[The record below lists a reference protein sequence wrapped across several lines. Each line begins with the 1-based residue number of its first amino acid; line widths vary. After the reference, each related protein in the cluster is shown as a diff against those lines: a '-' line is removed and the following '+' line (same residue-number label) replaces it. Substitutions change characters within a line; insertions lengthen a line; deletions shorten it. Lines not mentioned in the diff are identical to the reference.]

1 MQMLFNFGKCKC
13 LHIGPESVGKNY
25 EMEGTIYT
33 ILLLKSVG
41 VTKLPVES
49 LSRSSREMYQTVR
62 ID

>member
-13 LHIGPESVGKNY
+13 LHIGPENVGKNH

-41 VTKLPVES
+41 VTKLPVEI
-49 LSRSSREMYQTVR
+49 LARSSREIYQTVR